1 MYDDRTL
8 VYSIVTTA
16 VLVAVLTILSVNLAY
31 VAIIVASIASGIVV
45 AFTYSG
51 EYLRAR
57 DIIPVTSVLGYSIG
71 YVIGIGISAI
81 IYVFKGKVNDL
92 AVLGVDG
99 GYIALL
105 IVTLLIAYF
114 VGPIVYSRIWRAR
127 YYRRRR

>member
-8 VYSIVTTA
+8 VYSIITTA

-81 IYVFKGKVNDL
+81 IYVFEGKVNDL